1 MKIRTHRVIRDGD
14 EVYPDGEGTRF
25 FGVPAW
31 RICLAVCAAMPIAL
45 LAYTYTSR

>member
-1 MKIRTHRVIRDGD
+1 MKIRTHRVVRDGD
-14 EVYPDGEGTRF
+14 EVCPDGEGTRF

-45 LAYTYTSR
+45 LAYTYTTR

>member
-1 MKIRTHRVIRDGD
+1 MPIRTVRMCTECD
-14 EVYPDGEGTRF
+14 EPHEDEHGTRF

-31 RICLAVCAAMPIAL
+31 MICLAACVAMPIAL